1 MKQASFPHNEME
13 RILALADLNVDYS
26 NVNDTFKDL
35 VKLAAKVTGSPI
47 SMINLIDNYTTWTI
61 CSYGFDVQQT
71 PREESICQYTILQR
85 EHLEIADLTV
95 SPIFKEENFVT
106 GDPHFRFYAGVPLPV
121 NDQNIGS
128 LCVVDRQAKSLSAE
142 KIELLKIIAQEIV
155 NRLKVF
161 QYIDSLRNNIVDVKQ
176 TQNKIV
182 HDIRG
187 PLAGIMSLAEIISM
201 QGEDNNLE
209 EVLDF
214 ISMIYKGAK
223 SVLDLADEIL
233 TEDKKA
239 KNNAMLLQTFKQ
251 KLEQLYTPQAK
262 SKDIDFRVEVAPSAD
277 VLSIPQNKMMQI
289 AGNLISNAIKFT
301 PKSGTVVATLNT
313 TKNDT
318 ENTLQ
323 ITVSD
328 TGQGIKQAQIELL
341 LSDNTDSSDGTDGEK
356 GYGFGLALVKH
367 LVKGLNG
374 TLNIVST
381 HHQGSKFIVS
391 MPIASH

>member
-1 MKQASFPHNEME
+1 MIQASFPHNEME
-13 RILALADLNVDYS
+13 RILALADLNVDYINAS
-26 NVNDTFKDL
+26 DTFKDL

-71 PREESICQYTILQR
+71 PREDSICQYTILER
-85 EHLEIADLTV
+85 EHLEVADLTAN
-95 SPIFKEENFVT
+95 SIFKEENFVT
-106 GDPHFRFYAGVPLPV
+106 GEPHFRFYAGVPLPL
-121 NDQNIGS
+121 QEHNIGA
-128 LCVVDRQAKSLSAE
+128 LCVMDNHAKSLSAE
-142 KIELLKIIAQEIV
+142 KVELLKIIAQEIV

-161 QYIDSLRNNIVDVKQ
+161 QYIESLRSNVVDVKQ
-176 TQNKIV
+176 TQNKVV

-187 PLAGIMSLAEIISM
+187 PLAGIMGLAEIISI
-201 QGEDNNLE
+201 QGKENNLE

-239 KNNAMLLQTFKQ
+239 KSNALLLQSFKQ
-251 KLEQLYTPQAK
+251 KLEQLYTPQAR
-262 SKDIDFRVEVAPSAD
+262 SKEINFKVAVAETAD
-277 VLSIPQNKMMQI
+277 VLSLPQNKLLQI

-301 PKSGTVVATLNT
+301 PSSGSVTATLT
-313 TKNDT
+313 TTPNDKD
-318 ENTLQ
+318 NTLL
-323 ITVSD
+323 ITVTD
-328 TGQGIKQAQIELL
+328 TGLGITQDQIDML
-341 LSDNTDSSDGTDGEK
+341 LSDNTDSSDGTNGEK

-374 TLNIVST
+374 TFNITSQPPT
-381 HHQGSKFIVS
+381 GSKFIVS
-391 MPIASH
+391 LPIVTQ